1 MSDLVHGF
9 RLIKEAAI
17 NEVNSRVR
25 LYQHERT
32 GALLMSVENSDENKA
47 FGVAFPTPHDSSTG
61 VQHILE
67 HSVLNGSRKY
77 PVREPFVELLKTSVN
92 TFLNAMTFT
101 DMTIYPFA
109 STNTQDFYNLLD
121 VYLDA
126 VFYPRITPQILQQEG
141 WHFEYDAESDALSY
155 KGVVFNEMKGYYSS
169 PEVVV
174 DNITRAAALPDTPYA
189 HDSGGNPV
197 NIPDLT
203 YEMFK
208 SFHETYYH
216 PSNARFFFYGDD
228 NPEERLRRVDE
239 FIVDFEARPVDAKL
253 PLQPRFDAPR
263 AVNERVDA
271 GEAGADS
278 NKGMVVLSWL
288 TDEVTN
294 PERMLELELLADI
307 LLDSPASP
315 MRMALIDSG
324 LGEDLANEGVH
335 TFQRQATFNIGLKG
349 IVAEDAP
356 EIEALI
362 LDTLRDL
369 VENGIDK
376 ATVEA
381 AVNTLEFERREKNTG
396 SYPRGLVMFIEMLP
410 QWMHG
415 GDPFEALAFE
425 LPLSRI
431 KDRIAH
437 DEGYLKGLINVYLL
451 NNPHRVTVTLTPDPT
466 VKTERAEAEKA
477 QLAKARAAMTAEQLA
492 RVQEEQAALELI
504 QNTPDRP
511 EDIARIPTLRLK
523 DLDHSIKLTPTEK
536 FNEFGAQVFYHDLP
550 TSGVAY
556 VDVGF
561 NLYQVPSKYLP
572 YFSLFEKVLL
582 EMGTEKMDFI
592 RLVQWIG
599 AKTGGI
605 GAELFASSVF
615 NQPGGVAYFFLR
627 AKAMQPQTAEM
638 MSILSDVLLTPRLDN
653 QERFYQI
660 VLEEKAQREAYL
672 GLAGHMLAQM
682 RLGASIDDAGWLNE
696 QTNGVTGLLFIRELA
711 ERVQNDWPS
720 VLADLQDIRRH
731 LVNRTNMIV
740 NITADHSQWEGL
752 RGQLKQFLA
761 TLPADQFPLLAFE
774 KTTLPRYEAFT
785 VPTQV
790 NFVGKGGNLRDMG
803 YKTHGSHIAAFKHMN
818 LDYLWNKVRVQGGA
832 YGGRGGYNPFSGA
845 VTFLSWQ
852 DPNLNATLDVYDNA
866 GTYLQRLEL
875 DSSEMERA
883 VIGAVGQLDRY
894 LLPDAKGFTA
904 TTQQLVNYSD
914 EDRQRVRDELFSTTL
929 EDFHRLGEAL
939 SQLKDKGRVVVTG
952 SPQAV
957 EQANTERGDTPF
969 VVTNVM

>member
-1 MSDLVHGF
+1 MTDLVHGF
-9 RLIKEAAI
+9 RLVKEAAI
-17 NEVNSRVR
+17 NEINSRVR

-32 GALLMSVENSDENKA
+32 GARLISVENSDENKA
-47 FGVAFPTPHDSSTG
+47 FGVAFPTPHNTSTG
-61 VQHILE
+61 IQHILE

-92 TFLNAMTFT
+92 TFLNAMTFS

-141 WHFEYDAESDALSY
+141 WHYEYDAETDALNY
-155 KGVVFNEMKGYYSS
+155 KGVVFNEMKGYYSL
-169 PEVVV
+169 PEVIV

-189 HDSGGNPV
+189 QDSGGNPV

-203 YEMFK
+203 YDMFK

-216 PSNARFFFYGDD
+216 PSNAHFFFYGDD
-228 NPEERLRRVDE
+228 DPTERLRRVDE
-239 FIVDFEARPVDAKL
+239 FIVEFEARPIDATL
-253 PLQPRFDAPR
+253 PLQKRFDAPR
-263 AVNERVDA
+263 SVNERVDA
-271 GEAGADS
+271 GEHGPDS
-278 NKGMVVLSWL
+278 NKGMVVMSWI
-288 TDEVTN
+288 TDEVKN
-294 PERMLELELLADI
+294 NERMLELELLADI

-315 MRMALIDSG
+315 VRMALIDSG
-324 LGEDLANEGVH
+324 LGEDLANEGTH
-335 TFQRQATFNIGLKG
+335 TFQRQAAFNIGLKG
-349 IVAEDAP
+349 IVAADAP
-356 EIEALI
+356 EVEKLI

-369 VENGIDK
+369 VENGLDK

-381 AVNTLEFERREKNTG
+381 ALNTLEFERREKNTG

-410 QWMHG
+410 QWLHG
-415 GDPFEALAFE
+415 GDPFEAMAFE

-431 KDRIAH
+431 RNRIAN
-437 DEGYLKGLINVYLL
+437 EPGYLENLINVYLL
-451 NNPHRVTVTLTPDPT
+451 NNPHRVTVTLTPDPA
-466 VKTERAEAEKA
+466 VKVEREENEKA
-477 QLAKARAAMTAEQLA
+477 QLTAARKGMNAEQLA

-504 QNTPDRP
+504 QNTPDRA
-511 EDIARIPTLRLK
+511 EDLAKIPTLRLN
-523 DLDHSIKLTPTEK
+523 DLDRSIKRTPTEK
-536 FNEFGAQVFYHDLP
+536 FNEFGAEVFYHDLP

-572 YFSLFEKVLL
+572 YFSLFGRALL
-582 EMGTEKMDFI
+582 EMGTANLDFI

-605 GAELFASSVF
+605 GAELFASSMF
-615 NQPGGVAYFFLR
+615 GHKGSVAYFFLR

-638 MSILSDVLLTPRLDN
+638 MSILREVLLTPRLDN

-672 GLAGHMLAQM
+672 GLAGHGLAQA
-682 RLGASIDDAGWLNE
+682 RLNASIDDAGWLNE

-711 ERVQNDWPS
+711 ERIQNDWPS
-720 VLADLQDIRRH
+720 VLADLEAIRSH
-731 LVNRTNMIV
+731 LVSRNRMIV
-740 NITADHSQWEGL
+740 NVTADHSQWEAL
-752 RGQLKQFLA
+752 RAQLKEFIA
-761 TLPADQFPLLAFE
+761 SLPVVEQPLYAFE
-774 KTTLPRYEAFT
+774 KVELPRFEAFT

-790 NFVGKGGNLRDMG
+790 NFVGKGANLRDLG
-803 YKTHGSHIAAFKHMN
+803 YQVHGSHIAAFKHMN
-818 LDYLWNKVRVQGGA
+818 LDYLWNKIRVQGGA
-832 YGGRGGYNPFSGA
+832 YGGRGGFNPFSGA

-852 DPNLNATLDVYDNA
+852 DPNLNGTLDVYDNV

-875 DSSEMERA
+875 DTEEMERA
-883 VIGAVGQLDRY
+883 VIGAVGQIDRY
-894 LLPDAKGFTA
+894 LLPDAKGFTT
-904 TTQQLVNYSD
+904 TTQLLINYTD

-929 EDFHRLGEAL
+929 QDFHRLGEAL
-939 SQLKDKGRVVVTG
+939 SQLKEKGRIVVTG

-957 EQANTERGDTPF
+957 EKANEERDEPF
-969 VVTNVM
+969 TVTNVM